1 MQYILIL
8 ASLVWLSICASAQ
21 LACRRSASRVAV
33 RNRTK
38 SLVKPISWLS
48 ALFMAFTAL
57 SSPAHGQAA
66 SPDPQRQSLGSLNT
80 SGEVFVNEAKA
91 PSEVTIFSGDVVRTG
106 DNGTAI
112 LASTANNSFEIA
124 RQSQVAFAGDSR
136 YFAEIKSGAVSVK
149 SMGGGA
155 GAVLR
160 VGNFVVVPTNRDE
173 RTAVTATSAADGSFL
188 LTCVAGNTGVVP
200 LQQGQGVFLQA
211 GQSAR
216 ISPQGELAA
225 VETPTGGP
233 AKTAGKNNKLWLY
246 LGLAG
251 AGVAGG
257 VGAAIA
263 SQGHAPISP
272 SAP

>member
-8 ASLVWLSICASAQ
+8 GSLLWLSFCASAQ
-21 LACRRSASRVAV
+21 RTRGRSACQLVA
-33 RNRTK
+33 RKRTR
-38 SLVKPISWLS
+38 SLAKPVSWLS
-48 ALFMAFTAL
+48 ALFLAFTAL
-57 SSPAHGQAA
+57 SAPAHGQAA
-66 SPDPQRQSLGSLNT
+66 SPDPQRQSLGSLT
-80 SGEVFVNEAKA
+80 TAGDVFVNESKA

-112 LASTANNSFEIA
+112 LTSNANNSFEMA
-124 RQSQVAFAGDSR
+124 HQSQVDFAGDLR
-136 YFAEIKSGAVSVK
+136 YFAELKSGSISVK

-173 RTAVTATSAADGSFL
+173 RTAVTVTGAADGSFL
-188 LTCVAGNTGVVP
+188 LTCIAGNTGVVP

-216 ISPQGELAA
+216 ISPQAELSA
-225 VETPTGGP
+225 VETPAGGP
-233 AKTAGKNNKLWLY
+233 AKSAGKNNKLWIY

-257 VGAAIA
+257 VAAAIA
-263 SQGHAPISP
+263 TQSHAPISP